1 MGLAERMRG
10 RSLPEEEID
19 VVAVV
24 LRTSSLQEEARAAGK
39 TGARGLMLSSTRV
52 GLPARGLPSGRQGT
66 GQSLLATG
74 WMMTRLLREG
84 PWSSYC
90 LEEVG
95 WR

>member
-39 TGARGLMLSSTRV
+39 TEAGRPMLSSTRV
-52 GLPARGLPSGRQGT
+52 GLPARGPPSGRQGT
-66 GQSLLATG
+66 KQSLLGTG
-74 WMMTRLLREG
+74 WMMMRLLLG
-84 PWSSYC
+84 DPW
-90 LEEVG
+90 LT
-95 WR
+95 